1 MASKKYL
8 LLMAV
13 SAITAIS
20 SFGQIRVGTTYDS
33 TQVPERRM
41 SQHSEFLNGQ
51 NNFPAKPRNQWEIGI
66 KGGLFQVSG
75 DIPARFV
82 SPGFGAHIR
91 KSFGYVFSMRLE
103 YLYGIGKGQHFRQA
117 ENFGKN
123 PAYGGNLP
131 AAQMYSAPYLLH
143 SAPNTFDSRVVS
155 SKYRWTNVEADKNVP
170 FQKVYYNYKTKVQD
184 LSLEGIV
191 TLNNIRFHKSKT
203 GFNFYGIAGI
213 GGSIYDT
220 YVNALN
226 GTTNYTTL
234 WNTPQSAFDSK
245 KTLLKNLLSSQDK
258 SYETPAENH
267 GERRPKLFNKTFK
280 PSGTVGMGVAFKL
293 SNRLN
298 IALEDRWTFIKDDL
312 LDGQRW
318 QEHAWGDAVQTR
330 DFDSYNYLSLG
341 LNINLGAKSVEPLW
355 WMNPLDYAYSEIRNP
370 RLMKLPKPVLP
381 DSDGDGITDQFDQE
395 QTPAGCPV
403 DAHGVSKDTDG
414 DGVPDC
420 KDKELITPTTCQPV
434 DADGV
439 GNCPVP
445 CPDPEKC
452 DLCKNCKGGGG
463 VEGDCAE
470 KLGALP
476 SVSFTNGSNKL
487 NKDAEAVLATVAAK
501 LRNNPGCRVVVIGYC
516 ASNKKEQQLSWDH
529 VNKVINFLVDKEGIN
544 ADRFIFN
551 YGQPDGDCNTVDI
564 RAAGDSENGPNTIEA
579 PHPNLRKN

>member
-20 SFGQIRVGTTYDS
+20 SFGQIRIGTTYDS

-41 SQHSEFLNGQ
+41 PQHTEFLNGQ

-75 DIPARFV
+75 DLPARFF
-82 SPGFGAHIR
+82 SPGFGAHVR
-91 KSFGYVFSMRLE
+91 KSFGYVFSLRLE

-117 ENFGKN
+117 ENFAKN
-123 PAYGGNLP
+123 TAYNSSLP
-131 AAQMYSAPYLLH
+131 AAQRYFAPVRTLAGPVVYTTDRGTPTP
-143 SAPNTFDSRVVS
+143 ANSRPTGD
-155 SKYRWTNVEADKNVP
+155 R
-170 FQKVYYNYKTKVQD
+170 VYYNYKTKVQD

-203 GFNFYGIAGI
+203 GFNIYGIAGI
-213 GGSIYDT
+213 GASIYDT
-220 YVNALN
+220 YVNALDGN
-226 GTTNYTTL
+226 GRNYATL
-234 WNTPQSAFDSK
+234 WNTPQSSFDNK
-245 KTLLKNLLSSQDK
+245 NTLIKNLLNSQDK

-293 SNRLN
+293 SNRIN

-318 QEHAWGDAVQTR
+318 QEHAFGDAVQTR

-341 LNINLGAKSVEPLW
+341 LNFNLGAKSVEPLW

-381 DSDGDGITDQFDQE
+381 DSDGDGVTDQFDQE

-445 CPDPEKC
+445 CPDPDKC
-452 DLCKNCKGGGG
+452 DLCKNCKGGGDTG
-463 VEGDCAE
+463 CAE

-476 SVSFTNGSNKL
+476 SVSFKAGKNDLTD
-487 NKDAEAVLATVAAK
+487 DAKAVLATVASK
-501 LRNNPGCRVVVIGYC
+501 MRNNPGCKVVVIGYC
-516 ASNKKEQQLSWDH
+516 SSNKKEQQLSWDH
-529 VNKVINFLVDKEGIN
+529 VNKVINYLVDKEGIN

-551 YGQPDGDCNTVDI
+551 YGQPDGDCNTVDL
-564 RAAGDSENGPNTIEA
+564 RAAAEGEDGPNTIEP